1 LREIQPPAHIHVDH
15 PWAAEFTRAL
25 AREDLSPLTVR
36 GYARDVALFLDWY
49 TPNKLEKLS
58 AVDLIPTLT
67 AAMTVENIFAGINV
81 ERRPSILVR
90 GQNPTNSES

>member
-1 LREIQPPAHIHVDH
+1 MWITLGGGIH
-15 PWAAEFTRAL
+15 PRFG
-25 AREDLSPLTVR
+25 AREDLSPLAVR

-67 AAMTVENIFAGINV
+67 AAMTVENIFCGH
-81 ERRPSILVR
+81 
-90 GQNPTNSES
+90 